1 MKAVMK
7 MEVKVPIV
15 PVVATPMVA
24 SITRTTAMDIP
35 LAAKNA
41 LPTNKAL
48 LEELSRGPYL
58 VRMQATQFHFPIAD
72 RLLHVLIMQR
82 FQLDQKRFY
91 VLRMSNGTATES
103 QELLLR
109 RCLTR
114 KISVVPVALVVVLH
128 HLVQYVVV
136 QELRVEEQS

>member
-1 MKAVMK
+1 
-7 MEVKVPIV
+7 MEVKLPIV

-35 LAAKNA
+35 QAAKNA